1 MLTLPSCLSILK
13 VQLVPRAL
21 LSFFLCY
28 RKILYVQL
36 SDTRIFTAGMWT
48 SEAGIMEDG
57 LVHRESQCSSG
68 SFDLPPHSGRSVLT
82 LTAIVCS
89 ILADSSRESPN

>member
-1 MLTLPSCLSILK
+1 M
-13 VQLVPRAL
+13 
-21 LSFFLCY
+21 
-28 RKILYVQL
+28 QL
-36 SDTRIFTAGMWT
+36 SDTGIFTAGTWT
-48 SEAGIMEDG
+48 SEAGIREDG

-89 ILADSSRESPN
+89 ILADSIRESPN